1 MISLSIFGN
10 YDYCYFDGA
19 VVVVFS
25 NNTPPTYILY
35 KDKWQIYKIKYNNE
49 GISYLK
55 GMDIKECT
63 ELYNKHEETLK
74 SRVLAY
80 IN

>member
-1 MISLSIFGN
+1 MIAPSISGN
-10 YDYCYFDGA
+10 YDYRYFDDA

-25 NNTPPTYILY
+25 NNPPLTYILS
-35 KDKWQIYKIKYNNE
+35 KDKWQIYKIEYNNE

-74 SRVLAY
+74 SRALAY